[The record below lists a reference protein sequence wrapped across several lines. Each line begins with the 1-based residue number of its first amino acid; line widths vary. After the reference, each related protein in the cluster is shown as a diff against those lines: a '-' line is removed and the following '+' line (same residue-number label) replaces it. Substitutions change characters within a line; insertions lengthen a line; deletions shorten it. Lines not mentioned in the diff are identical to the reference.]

1 MSHNTDFQVTDPV
14 KVYTYDPDSEFYI
27 IGRVFYIDTAEDK
40 NEYGVLYYG
49 RHSKDLRIIHAAED
63 RLRKMPVENPPGCPS
78 NSLTHAH
85 IEDMAEKENDAT
97 V

>member
-1 MSHNTDFQVTDPV
+1 MSHNTNFQVTDPV

-63 RLRKMPVENPPGCPS
+63 RLRKNAGRKSAWVPIKQPYTRS
-78 NSLTHAH
+78 H
-85 IEDMAEKENDAT
+85 
-97 V
+97 

>member
-40 NEYGVLYYG
+40 KRIRCSLLRETFQGPTHHPCSRKPTPQNAG
-49 RHSKDLRIIHAAED
+49 RESAWVPLE
-63 RLRKMPVENPPGCPS
+63 
-78 NSLTHAH
+78 
-85 IEDMAEKENDAT
+85 
-97 V
+97 